1 MSWCNLP
8 KIELHL
14 HLEGA
19 APPAFVRRL
28 AAEKGIRLDG
38 VFDERGAYAFNDFA
52 GFLRCYE
59 AACAPLR
66 SPEDHAR
73 LVTAVAGELTASG
86 VVYAEIFV
94 APQLS
99 CDGDV
104 LAWRDHSAAM
114 REAALRAEA
123 AGGPILRAIPTC
135 VRHLGPEAARR
146 AALCA
151 ADEADAHGGTWT
163 TGFGMGGDEH
173 VGRQQDF
180 AWAFDCA
187 REAGLGL
194 TTHAGEWRGPSEVRD
209 ALDLGVGRIGHG
221 IRAVEDPALMGRLA
235 ERGIVL
241 EVCPRSNVAL
251 GAAASI
257 ERHPIERLRT
267 AGVPVTV
274 STDDPPFFGATMTRE
289 WEDLERAFGW
299 GPADLAALNR
309 TALDAAFCDEDTR
322 ARTAKLI
329 EAPA

>member
-1 MSWCNLP
+1 MSWAALP
-8 KIELHL
+8 KVELHL

-19 APPAFVRRL
+19 APPDFVRRL

-38 VFDERGAYAFNDFA
+38 VFDARGDYAFDDFA

-59 AACAPLR
+59 AACAPIR

-73 LVTAVAGELTASG
+73 LVAAVAEELAG
-86 VVYAEIFV
+86 HAVVYAELFV

-99 CDGDV
+99 CGADPS
-104 LAWRDHSAAM
+104 AWRDYAAAM
-114 REAALRAEA
+114 RDAAARAEA

-135 VRHLGPEAARR
+135 VRHLGPEDARR

-151 ADEADAHGGTWT
+151 AETAGGGWI
-163 TGFGMGGDEH
+163 TGFGMGGDETR
-173 VGRQQDF
+173 GRQGDF
-180 AWAFDCA
+180 LWAFDCA

-194 TTHAGEWRGPSEVRD
+194 TTHAGEWRGPEEVRD
-209 ALDLGVGRIGHG
+209 ALALGVSRIGHG
-221 IRAVEDPALMGRLA
+221 IAAARDPALMEDLA

-251 GAAASI
+251 GAAPSV
-257 ERHPIERLRT
+257 ERHPIARLRA

-274 STDDPPFFGATMTRE
+274 STDDPPFFAATMTRE

-299 GPADLAALNR
+299 GPDDLAALNR
-309 TALDAAFCDEDTR
+309 TALAAAFCDEDTR
-322 ARTAKLI
+322 RRVAQMI
-329 EAPA
+329 EVPA